1 VARVLTVAQ
10 SVRDLAGGRDRFEI
24 DAPTLRAL
32 VETLEQ
38 RHPGLGAH
46 VRATMVVAIDGELH
60 HEAWDVPLRAD
71 TEVVFIPLIAGG

>member
-10 SVRDLAGGRDRFEI
+10 SVRDLAGGRDHFEV

-32 VETLEQ
+32 VDALDR
-38 RHPGLGAH
+38 RHPGLGEH
-46 VRATMVVAIDGELH
+46 VRTTMAVAIDGELH
-60 HEAWDVPLRAD
+60 HEAWDQPLKAT